1 MKCQTCDGSG
11 EVAASMLATDCDI
24 ETCRA
29 CKGTGYTKPTT
40 EEKQKAHAYLRTTD
54 DYLQKAA
61 VRYKKFIRNE
71 VRKAGGWKAFGY
83 RMHNTGYAVMARY
96 RLKYGSLQSLKEM
109 AELIGE
115 KIYGG

>member
-1 MKCQTCDGSG
+1 MKCQTCDGCG

-24 ETCRA
+24 KTCRA

-40 EEKQKAHAYLRTTD
+40 EEKQKAHDYLRTTD

-71 VRKAGGWKAFGY
+71 VWKAGGLWTEFSRKLD
-83 RMHNTGYAVMARY
+83 RPVGYAIDCY
-96 RLKYGSLQSLKEM
+96 RGDLTDLREC